1 METNEAIIKS
11 LKVFNLK
18 ETSTIFDMRTAY
30 LERISQ
36 NKFQK
41 VFLGDEQTEKEFLR
55 YYEAYMVYLKNYEDE
70 RDDLSNYSSDKVFK
84 FTFAQGLYHMI
95 RQQYMKAF
103 ERFQEAFKLKNTN
116 VTLLV
121 YLSIILI
128 KRKNYYA
135 AEKYLNQATEFDK
148 NNDDAWFY
156 LGEIYL
162 ETGNLKKALKM
173 FETCRVLNPLRSEV
187 AAKLKEIKVRL
198 GIEAPTQ
205 SPKEKRSLLN
215 KILRKFDKTKTS
227 DKA

>member
-1 METNEAIIKS
+1 METNETIIKS
-11 LKVFNLK
+11 LKVYNLK
-18 ETSTIFDMRTAY
+18 ENATISDMRTAY
-30 LERISQ
+30 LERTSQ

-41 VFLGDEQTEKEFLR
+41 VFFGDEQIEKEFLK

-70 RDDLSNYSSDKVFK
+70 REDLSNYSSDMVFK
-84 FTFAQGLYHMI
+84 FTLNQGLYYMI

-103 ERFQEAFKLKNTN
+103 EKFQEAFKLKNTN

-135 AEKYLNQATEFDK
+135 AEKYLNQATELDK

-156 LGEIYL
+156 LGETYV

-187 AAKLKEIKVRL
+187 AAKLKDIKVRL

-205 SPKEKRSLLN
+205 SPREKRSFLN
-215 KILRKFDKTKTS
+215 WFLKKFDKTKTS